1 MIEGIHSIILQQL
14 TTTSTSSTILQRLT
28 TTSVVVESSQ
38 LSDGAIAAIV
48 VIVTLVT
55 VMSIIV
61 VLVIAVMFSHR
72 RSRRKKYILDNI
84 ADTSRVINTYQAVDQ
99 LGGAVDNEQPLDQS
113 DICLQEKSESLI
125 LPSTAYIESNPAAL
139 EDNGKIE
146 KSDDTNTSM

>member
-14 TTTSTSSTILQRLT
+14 TTTSTSSTILT

-55 VMSIIV
+55 VISIIV
-61 VLVIAVMFSHR
+61 VLVIAVMFARR

-84 ADTSRVINTYQAVDQ
+84 ADISQLINTHQALDQ
-99 LGGAVDNEQPLDQS
+99 LGGAVDDEQPLDQS

-139 EDNGKIE
+139 EDNEEIE
-146 KSDDTNTSM
+146 KSDDTDTSM